1 MNQDDSEAIQKSFF
15 EAKNNKNQFYYSEYR
30 ITTKEGKV
38 KWIHDSVRI
47 LYDESD
53 VLIGFQGV
61 ILEITK
67 QKESTMDLKLF
78 KAVSDLSVQGNVIT
92 DLKGNITYVNSFF
105 AHLHGYEIE
114 ELLGKSEFLF
124 YPDQQVSPLKQLMEP
139 GTGIM
144 DFGPVEIWHQHKDG
158 SPIPLMAS
166 GVIITDFNNI
176 PRYISISAID
186 LTHRKQIELQLRQS
200 QKMESIGT
208 LAGGI
213 AHDFN
218 NILFPILSCAEMLKE
233 EVSEDELIREHIDEI
248 YTSAI
253 RARDLVK
260 QILTFSR
267 HEEFSTQVL
276 GIQPMLK
283 ETLKLIRSSIPAS
296 IEIFSNIDETCKPI
310 HADPTQIHQL
320 LMNILTNA
328 YQSIGSKIGRLSI
341 DLTSEQII
349 PQDWGAPQFLPGEYN
364 CIAISDTGDGM
375 EAETLSRIFEPFFTT
390 KDKGHGT
397 GLGLSVVHG
406 IVQSMKGF
414 IHVTSEKGSGTLVR
428 VFLPI
433 VDEILLPSEGIGD
446 ISVTGG
452 NEHILIID
460 DEKTILKI
468 EERILTTI
476 GYGVTPF
483 SSSLKALD
491 HFRSNSED
499 FDLVI
504 SDMTMP
510 EMLGDKLAL
519 ELLNIRPDI
528 PVIICSGYS
537 ENASKESLSA
547 IGVDGFI
554 SKPLLKH
561 EFTSKIRSVLD
572 KAKGFSTPVE

>member
-1 MNQDDSEAIQKSFF
+1 
-15 EAKNNKNQFYYSEYR
+15 
-30 ITTKEGKV
+30 
-38 KWIHDSVRI
+38 
-47 LYDESD
+47 
-53 VLIGFQGV
+53 
-61 ILEITK
+61 
-67 QKESTMDLKLF
+67 
-78 KAVSDLSVQGNVIT
+78 
-92 DLKGNITYVNSFF
+92 
-105 AHLHGYEIE
+105 
-114 ELLGKSEFLF
+114 
-124 YPDQQVSPLKQLMEP
+124 
-139 GTGIM
+139 
-144 DFGPVEIWHQHKDG
+144 
-158 SPIPLMAS
+158 
-166 GVIITDFNNI
+166 
-176 PRYISISAID
+176 
-186 LTHRKQIELQLRQS
+186 
-200 QKMESIGT
+200 
-208 LAGGI
+208 
-213 AHDFN
+213 
-218 NILFPILSCAEMLKE
+218 
-233 EVSEDELIREHIDEI
+233 
-248 YTSAI
+248 
-253 RARDLVK
+253 
-260 QILTFSR
+260 
-267 HEEFSTQVL
+267 
-276 GIQPMLK
+276 
-283 ETLKLIRSSIPAS
+283 
-296 IEIFSNIDETCKPI
+296 
-310 HADPTQIHQL
+310 
-320 LMNILTNA
+320 
-328 YQSIGSKIGRLSI
+328 
-341 DLTSEQII
+341 
-349 PQDWGAPQFLPGEYN
+349 
-364 CIAISDTGDGM
+364 M